1 MDPAVTT
8 APAPDD
14 EHLRASLR
22 RAAIASLSDAL
33 DALLGVPACMLPDMR
48 PVVNGGFT
56 GPAATA
62 LLRPASREVA
72 TRQAALRDSVGMI
85 DASRPGEVGVI
96 VLEDGIAVAAIGGL
110 MAEAAR
116 ARGMAA
122 LVCDAAVRDVAEL
135 RAIGMPVCAR
145 GISAAASVGRHVSV
159 ARDVEVSCAGVRVRP
174 GDWVVG
180 GEDGVIVVPATHAA
194 EVAAYALE
202 LDERESRMMP
212 LIREARA
219 LRPVAEKFNRG

>member
-1 MDPAVTT
+1 MSASAPPAAGTE
-8 APAPDD
+8 DD
-14 EHLRASLR
+14 HLQGLLR
-22 RAAIASLSDAL
+22 RAAIASLSDAM

-48 PVVNGGFT
+48 PVVAGGFAGRAT
-56 GPAATA
+56 TA
-62 LLRPASREVA
+62 LLRPATRERA

-85 DASRPGEVGVI
+85 DASRSGEVGVI
-96 VLEDGIAVAAIGGL
+96 VLEDGLAVAAIGGL

-135 RAIGMPVCAR
+135 RAIGMPVFAR

-159 ARDVEVSCAGVRVRP
+159 ARDVALTCAGVKVRP

-180 GEDGVIVVPATHAA
+180 GEDGVIVVPAEHAA
-194 EVAAYALE
+194 TVAAHALE
-202 LDERESRMMP
+202 IDERESRMVP
-212 LIREARA
+212 LIREACA